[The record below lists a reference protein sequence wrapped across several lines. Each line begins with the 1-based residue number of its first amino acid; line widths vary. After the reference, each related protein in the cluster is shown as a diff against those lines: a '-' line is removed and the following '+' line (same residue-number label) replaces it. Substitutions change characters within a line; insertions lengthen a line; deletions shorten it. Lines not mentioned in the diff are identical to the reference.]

1 MSRVSL
7 PIRYSTAAG
16 VLPPPSGSISAAE
29 DDGMRDRTEPT
40 RDRAIASPDVASGS
54 TAPAQDRADGAGR
67 QRAAPGASGGEPTP
81 LDKVDDASD
90 DSFPASDAPAW
101 TGIRVGSP
109 RSDR

>member
-1 MSRVSL
+1 
-7 PIRYSTAAG
+7 
-16 VLPPPSGSISAAE
+16 
-29 DDGMRDRTEPT
+29 MRDDTEGT
-40 RDRAIASPDVASGS
+40 RDRGLASPDATSGKA
-54 TAPAQDRADGAGR
+54 APAREPVERAVSQGVER
-67 QRAAPGASGGEPTP
+67 STPIAASPA

>member
-1 MSRVSL
+1 MREDTGSSRERGVAPPDAASG
-7 PIRYSTAAG
+7 RAAAG
-16 VLPPPSGSISAAE
+16 E
-29 DDGMRDRTEPT
+29 E
-40 RDRAIASPDVASGS
+40 
-54 TAPAQDRADGAGR
+54 RADGAR
-67 QRAAPGASGGEPTP
+67 RHREERAPSVSASPP

>member
-1 MSRVSL
+1 MGEDTGRERKRGLASTDPKAGNAAPTPERVEG
-7 PIRYSTAAG
+7 AAG
-16 VLPPPSGSISAAE
+16 QSAAT
-29 DDGMRDRTEPT
+29 GTSG
-40 RDRAIASPDVASGS
+40 IASP
-54 TAPAQDRADGAGR
+54 
-67 QRAAPGASGGEPTP
+67 P